1 MFTVFLS
8 CFVFTKVVNHYS
20 GFKHDIYPGSHSLY
34 VSYYG
39 EAGVGMNKFQDKVAT
54 EKVIRHTNASSR
66 SNILQHVQNPAKSKG
81 SQRYFLQFQRK
92 ITETELKGIPWKSQR
107 IPQDGMSIAIP

>member
-1 MFTVFLS
+1 MVLNITSTQGATLYIS
-8 CFVFTKVVNHYS
+8 LLWGCRS
-20 GFKHDIYPGSHSLY
+20 GNEQ
-34 VSYYG
+34 VSRQG
-39 EAGVGMNKFQDKVAT
+39 DKVAT